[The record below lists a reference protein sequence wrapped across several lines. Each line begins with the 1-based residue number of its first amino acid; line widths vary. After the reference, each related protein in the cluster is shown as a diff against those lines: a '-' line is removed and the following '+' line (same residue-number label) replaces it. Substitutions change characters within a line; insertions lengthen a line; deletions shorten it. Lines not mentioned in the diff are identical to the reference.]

1 MYIRRVSSLS
11 GGTRAR
17 ARVGGV
23 SFLSRRVESGPL
35 YLSLSLSLLSSAQV
49 FSSPCVLYSRERG
62 ASRSLAHSRPRPYH
76 HRLRAFIY
84 TQRSSSSSSLPPPLY
99 SALPRAR
106 ERERERPLVHHLA
119 ATNRLIVGGSRRRAP
134 ASQPASD
141 RNYIFLFL
149 ACAAIR
155 CS

>member
-49 FSSPCVLYSRERG
+49 FSSPCVLYSREREG
-62 ASRSLAHSRPRPYH
+62 LLALSLTLDLAPTTTGCALLFIPNGRRRRRRSRRHYIAHYRG
-76 HRLRAFIY
+76 
-84 TQRSSSSSSLPPPLY
+84 
-99 SALPRAR
+99 R